1 LPPEWIVVLDQL
13 YVGHC
18 SAGRFVKSQDPY
30 LVLISGR
37 LLKYPIAISW
47 FVRVEEK
54 KDREWR
60 PALF

>member
-1 LPPEWIVVLDQL
+1 M
-13 YVGHC
+13 
-18 SAGRFVKSQDPY
+18 
-30 LVLISGR
+30 SGR
-37 LLKYPIAISW
+37 LLKDPIAIRW

>member
-1 LPPEWIVVLDQL
+1 MH
-13 YVGHC
+13 VGHG

-30 LVLISGR
+30 LVLMSGR

-60 PALF
+60 SALF

>member
-1 LPPEWIVVLDQL
+1 LFLPSQL
-13 YVGHC
+13 HVSHG
-18 SAGRFVKSQDPY
+18 SAGRFVKSQDLY
-30 LVLISGR
+30 LVLMSGR
-37 LLKYPIAISW
+37 LLKDPIAIRW